1 MNSCPLR
8 ALAGTLL
15 QSLGFCLALVSALPA
30 QQPIDDPQR
39 ASLAGLRRFAVHARV
54 QVAQRST
61 LPSLDEALLRTKL
74 ELALRREGLELQ
86 GPNDVRDG
94 AAAQVSL
101 MYLVVPVRDHAGR
114 DAGFAGSA
122 CIHASQLVRI
132 PRVIAGR
139 QFTYT
144 MAPTWSSC
152 AMVVG
157 APTSY
162 RDTILQNA
170 EEQIGRFLQAWR
182 AANEIVPSVK
192 PTLRSTT

>member
-1 MNSCPLR
+1 MNRQLR
-8 ALAGTLL
+8 GLAGTLFQL
-15 QSLGFCLALVSALPA
+15 LGFSLAVVSSLPA

-39 ASLAGLRRFAVHARV
+39 VSLVGLRRFAVHARV
-54 QVAQRST
+54 QRTQRST
-61 LPSLDEALLRTKL
+61 LPSLDEALLRSKL
-74 ELALRREGLELQ
+74 EVALRREGMELQ

-101 MYLVVPVRDHAGR
+101 MYLVVPVRDQAGR

-132 PRVIAGR
+132 PRVIAGSR
-139 QFTYT
+139 YTYT

-157 APTSY
+157 APASY

-170 EEQIGRFLQAWR
+170 DEQIARFLRAWR
-182 AANEIVPSVK
+182 AANETETASPRHS
-192 PTLRSTT
+192 L